1 MKLTLNDIRTIA
13 HGALCVREENG
24 EINLSRFTDP
34 QREYYRLSSEK
45 NPTNG
50 FFRKTFATSGIRL
63 EFVTDSDL
71 LAFTYHTAYASSRR
85 FYYFDIFVDGVMV
98 EHFGHENISE
108 SRADFSMKLPE
119 GTHTVCIYLPCL
131 AQASFCDFTLSDGAF
146 FRPVERPLKLLC
158 YGDSITQGY
167 DAKYPSQTY
176 ANLLADKL
184 GAELVDQGI
193 GGEHF
198 CPGLIAEDIPYAP
211 DIITVAYGT
220 NDWSNQDPTLTTER
234 ANAFYAELRRRYPA
248 AKIFAITPI
257 WRADNHR
264 VTKIG
269 TFEQGR
275 DIVRN
280 AARAAGVTAVIE
292 GDGMIPHLPEACAD
306 LYLHPNDF
314 GFKFYANALYDAI
327 TPYLEEN

>member
-1 MKLTLNDIRTIA
+1 MKLTTEQLRSIV
-13 HGALCVREENG
+13 HGALFVREEKG
-24 EINLSRFTDP
+24 EVILSRFTDT
-34 QREYYRLSSEK
+34 QKEYYRLSSEK
-45 NPTNG
+45 DPSNG
-50 FFRKTFATSGIRL
+50 FFRKTYAGSGIRL
-63 EFVTDSDL
+63 EFVTDSDTL
-71 LAFTYHTAYASSRR
+71 SFSYHTQHASSRR

-98 EHFGHENISE
+98 EHFGKEDVAE
-108 SRADFSMKLPE
+108 DTGAFSMELPC

-131 AQASFCDFTLSDGAF
+131 AEARLYDFTLSDGAF
-146 FRPVERPLKLLC
+146 FRPVERKVKLLC

-176 ANLLADKL
+176 ANQLADKL
-184 GAELVDQGI
+184 GASMVDQGI

-198 CPGLIAEDIPYAP
+198 CPGLIAEDIGFTP

-220 NDWSNQDPTLTTER
+220 NDWSNQDPALTVER
-234 ANAFYAELRRRYPA
+234 ANAFYKGLRERYPN

-264 VTKIG
+264 ITKVG

-280 AARAAGVTAVIE
+280 AARAAGVTAIIE
-292 GDGMIPHLPEACAD
+292 GDGMIPHLAEACAD
-306 LYLHPNDF
+306 EYLHPNDF
-314 GFKFYANALYDAI
+314 GFKFYANALYNAI
-327 TPYLEEN
+327 APYLEVK

>member
-1 MKLTLNDIRTIA
+1 MKLTLQNIRDIA
-13 HGALCVREENG
+13 KGALYVREEEG
-24 EINLSRFTDP
+24 EVVLSRFTDA
-34 QREYYRLSSEK
+34 QKEYYRLSSEK

-50 FFRKTFATSGIRL
+50 FYRKSFASSGIRL
-63 EFVTDSDL
+63 EFETDSDTL
-71 LAFTYHTAYASSRR
+71 GLAYHTQYAFSRR
-85 FYYFDIFVDGVMV
+85 FYFFDIFVDGVMV
-98 EHFGHENISE
+98 EHFGHENIVE
-108 SRADFSMKLPE
+108 SRAEFSMKLPE

-131 AQASFCDFTLSDGAF
+131 AEARISALTLSDGASF
-146 FRPVERPLKLLC
+146 TPVERPLKLLC

-176 ANLLADKL
+176 ANQLADKL
-184 GAELVDQGI
+184 GAEMVDQGI

-198 CPGLIAEDIPYAP
+198 CPGLIAEDIPYTP

-220 NDWSNQDPTLTTER
+220 NDWSNQEPALTAER

-257 WRADNHR
+257 WRGDNHR
-264 VTKIG
+264 ITKIG

-280 AARAAGVTAVIE
+280 AARAAGVTAIVE
-292 GDGMIPHLPEACAD
+292 GDGMIPHLAEVCAD
-306 LYLHPNDF
+306 EYLHPNDF
-314 GFKFYANALYDAI
+314 GFKFYANALYNAI
-327 TPYLEEN
+327 SPYLEEN